1 MIVTVT
7 PNPAVDQTVRVHRL
21 EIDAVNRFFAPQLD
35 ASGKGVNVSRMVHRL
50 GWPTLALGFLAGE
63 IGLLIEKSLDDEGV
77 PHHFVRVPGQTRLNM
92 TVVDETTDSATQLLG
107 PGPMIEREHLAQLDD
122 LLRSRLPA
130 ARILVLAGNL
140 PPGAPDDIYATYV
153 RLARARDV
161 QTIVDAD
168 NEALRLAVAAKPSF
182 IKPNLAEAE
191 RLLGRKLPDLTAVAA
206 GARELAARG
215 IATVVISMGARGAI
229 GTQGERAWL
238 AVPPEV
244 ERQST
249 VGAGDSFVAGLA
261 VALTSGN
268 DIVEG
273 LRHGTAAGAATAMT
287 LGTAQGTAEAI
298 RAILPRVRIEVLP

>member
-21 EIDAVNRFFAPQLD
+21 EIDAVNRYFAPQFD

-63 IGLLIEKSLDDEGV
+63 IGLLIEKSLDDAGV
-77 PHHFVRVPGQTRLNM
+77 AHHFIRVPDQTRLNM
-92 TVVDETTDSATQLLG
+92 TVVDETTGTATHLLG
-107 PGPMIEREHLAQLDD
+107 PGPTVGREHLAQLDD
-122 LLRSRLPA
+122 LLLSNLPA

-153 RLARARDV
+153 RLGRAEGV

-168 NEALRLAVAAKPSF
+168 NEALRLAVAAKPSV
-182 IKPNLAEAE
+182 IKPNRAEAE

-215 IATVVISMGARGAI
+215 IATVVISLGARGAI
-229 GTQGERAWL
+229 GTQGERVWL

-244 ERQST
+244 EQQST

-261 VALTSGN
+261 VALASGN

-287 LGTAQGTAEAI
+287 PGTAQGTAEVI
-298 RAILPRVRIEVLP
+298 RAILPRVRIEALP

>member
-21 EIDAVNRFFAPQLD
+21 EIAAVNRFFSPQLD

-63 IGLLIEKSLDDEGV
+63 IGLLVEKSLDSERV
-77 PHHFVRVPGQTRLNM
+77 PHHFICVPGQTRLNM
-92 TVVDETTDSATQLLG
+92 TVVDETTDSATHLLG
-107 PGPMIEREHLAQLDD
+107 PGPTIDREHLAQLDD
-122 LLRSRLPA
+122 LLRFRLPA
-130 ARILVLAGNL
+130 AQILVLAGNL

-153 RLARARDV
+153 RLARAQGV

-168 NEALRLAVAAKPSF
+168 NEALCLAVGAKPSL

-191 RLLGRKLPDLTAVAA
+191 RLLDRKLPDLSAVAA
-206 GARELAARG
+206 GARELVARG
-215 IATVVISMGARGAI
+215 IETVVISLGARGAI
-229 GTQGERAWL
+229 GAQGERVWL
-238 AVPPEV
+238 AIPPAV
-244 ERQST
+244 VQQST

-261 VALTSGN
+261 VMLANGN

-273 LRHGTAAGAATAMT
+273 LRHGAAAGAATTMT
-287 LGTAQGTAEAI
+287 PGTAQGTAEAI
-298 RAILPRVRIEVLP
+298 RAILPRVRIEALP